1 MHALSL
7 VDSQLSLRIYLL
19 VNLPYQTEWSQ
30 ATQACPKLSSNL
42 PFTLYIFLT
51 YTNLTDNIK
60 FMI

>member
-42 PFTLYIFLT
+42 PFTLYIFI
-51 YTNLTDNIK
+51 NLYKPN
-60 FMI
+60 